1 MKRKLLALTVLF
13 GCAVI
18 LQAQEVANDTSTLQA
33 PVVQQQQSI
42 SIQTQPSV
50 PADTVKVGFL
60 PAWIPGLEF
69 PHRLTNQD
77 VCGMK
82 LGVPACGGVGHVYGL
97 ETSVCASGT
106 DYVKGVQ
113 CSLLVDVSKK
123 VTGVQ
128 GAVINYSEV
137 VNGLQVG
144 VLNFAKDGA
153 FQFGVLNHIENS
165 PVPYL
170 PICNV
175 YFK

>member
-50 PADTVKVGFL
+50 PAGTVKWDFFQLGFWFGV
-60 PAWIPGLEF
+60 PSQ
-69 PHRLTNQD
+69 TDKSD

>member
-1 MKRKLLALTVLF
+1 MKRMFLAAAVLF
-13 GCAVI
+13 GCAAIV
-18 LQAQEVANDTSTLQA
+18 QAQEVINDTSKLQV
-33 PVVQQQQSI
+33 PVVQQQPAPTQNQS
-42 SIQTQPSV
+42 SIPDDTGKWDFFQLGFWFGVPTQTDAS
-50 PADTVKVGFL
+50 
-60 PAWIPGLEF
+60 
-69 PHRLTNQD
+69 D

-82 LGVPACGGVGHVYGL
+82 LGIPACGGVGHVYGL

-128 GAVINYSEV
+128 GAVINYSETV
-137 VNGLQVG
+137 KGLQLG

-153 FQFGVLNHIENS
+153 FQFGVLNYIENS
-165 PVPYL
+165 PLPYF